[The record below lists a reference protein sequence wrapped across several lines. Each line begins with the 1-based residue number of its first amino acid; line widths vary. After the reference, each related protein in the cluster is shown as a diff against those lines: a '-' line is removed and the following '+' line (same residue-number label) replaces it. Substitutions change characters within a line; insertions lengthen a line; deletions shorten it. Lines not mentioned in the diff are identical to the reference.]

1 MVNDN
6 RGIWIALLA
15 TAFFASD
22 SIFSKLLLEELDPLT
37 LAAASQ
43 LISIVAIFMMW
54 GVLPEL
60 RKLVHLTGKQHLALV
75 AVGILAAVIGPLC
88 FLTGLQQTT
97 AANAIVL
104 SRLTAVFGNILAVWW
119 LGELMSRR
127 QWAGVG
133 VMFLGIGIFVNPFE
147 GGGIQ
152 ASQGDVYLIAA
163 AMSLG
168 LATTIFK
175 KYLSTTS
182 PELAV
187 LMRNIIG
194 TAVLFAL
201 PFIIGTGPAALAE
214 LSGST
219 WRLLLVFALVAI
231 VSAQFLWY
239 KALEMIPSSSVS
251 SISIVAPIFGL
262 TMAATILGET
272 FTLLHFLGGG
282 VTLAGFALL
291 VIKKPLPF
299 PHNLNWH
306 PRFWYH

>member
-6 RGIWIALLA
+6 RGILVALVA

-22 SIFSKLLLEELDPLT
+22 SIFSKLLLEKLDPLT
-37 LAAASQ
+37 LAATSQ

-75 AVGILAAVIGPLC
+75 AVGILASVIGPLC
-88 FLTGLQQTT
+88 FLAGLQQTT

-119 LGELMSRR
+119 LGELMTRR
-127 QWAGVG
+127 QWTGVG
-133 VMFLGIGIFVNPFE
+133 VMFLGIGIFVNPLQ
-147 GGGIQ
+147 GGSIQ
-152 ASQGDVYLIAA
+152 TSQGDLYLIAA

-187 LMRNIIG
+187 LMRNIVG

-201 PFIIGTGPAALAE
+201 PFVIGTGPAALTA
-214 LSGST
+214 LSGSS
-219 WRLLLVFALVAI
+219 WMLLLAFALIAI
-231 VSAQFLWY
+231 VAAQFLWY

-251 SISIVAPIFGL
+251 SISIVAPVFGL
-262 TMAATILGET
+262 AMAATILGET
-272 FTLLHFLGGG
+272 FTSLHVVGGI
-282 VTLAGFALL
+282 VTLVGFALL
-291 VIKKPLPF
+291 VIKKSLPF
-299 PHNLNWH
+299 PQHLSWH
-306 PRFWYH
+306 PRLWYH